1 MIQKIVCI
9 FLVTALFSCDRREL
23 VNECFPEVTVFSI
36 LNTRLPVYQD
46 LNFDGG
52 TTNIYNIQG
61 RNIAII
67 RNSSSNIIAFDL
79 ECPERICDQP
89 LDVTNPPRII
99 CVCNN
104 KEYNYLQGGRLVG
117 EEGCGLLMYTATLIN
132 NGSIQISN

>member
-9 FLVTALFSCDRREL
+9 FLLTAFFSCDKREL
-23 VNECFPEVTVFSI
+23 VNECFPEVNVFSI

-52 TTNIYNIQG
+52 TTNSYKIQG

-67 RNSSSNIIAFDL
+67 RNSPSNIIAFDL
-79 ECPERICDQP
+79 ECPERTCDQP
-89 LDVTNPPRII
+89 LDVTNPPRTI
-99 CVCNN
+99 CFCDN

-132 NGSIQISN
+132 NGNIQISN